1 MQTILLTK
9 SIPYTF
15 IRDGYYYFTRRVPTD
30 LQGYYRYPRIVQGL
44 QTSSSREARVLANLE
59 AAKLEAYWSKMRL
72 TKTEVLGAAL
82 LSEDLVGTPPK
93 EAERANINSLN
104 DSPRLSE
111 ALEMY
116 VSLKGKGRPKTFR
129 KAAERACK
137 YVIDLAGDKPI
148 SAYTRHDGLALR
160 DWLVKRG
167 LTGSTVTRNFSYIKA
182 IINFV
187 SSELAVDMQN
197 PFAGI
202 YHDRN
207 AGVSSRKPIPVLDI
221 VRVQEECLKI
231 DDDMRWLILL
241 ISDTGMRLA
250 EGAGLLKS
258 DIILDSLTP
267 YVQIQ
272 KHPWRN
278 LKTAS
283 SYRKVPLCGK
293 SLWAAKRIFL
303 NETSSKYAF
312 ERYNQQANTSANSAS
327 AALNKWLRQYVPE
340 GCTLHSFRHSMRDR
354 LRSVQCPSDIADQ
367 IGGWTTSGVGQ
378 GYGAGY
384 PLEILHQWI
393 EKAVLHIGQYS
404 DDAL

>member
-1 MQTILLTK
+1 MQTKLLTK
-9 SIPYTF
+9 PIPYTF

-30 LQGYYRYPRIVQGL
+30 LQGYYRYPRIVRGL

-72 TKTEVLGAAL
+72 TKTEVLGEAL
-82 LSEDLVGTPPK
+82 LSKDQVGTPPK
-93 EAERANINSLN
+93 EAERANIN
-104 DSPRLSE
+104 SPRLSE

-137 YVIDLAGDKPI
+137 YFNDLVGDKPI
-148 SAYTRHDGLALR
+148 SSYTRHDGLALR
-160 DWLVKRG
+160 DWLVQRG

-258 DIILDSLTP
+258 DIILDTQTA

-283 SYRKVPLCGK
+283 SHRKVPLCGK
-293 SLWAAKRIFL
+293 SLWAAKRILL

-312 ERYNQQANTSANSAS
+312 ERYNQQVNTSANSAS
-327 AALNKWLRQYVPE
+327 AALNKWLRQYVSE

-378 GYGAGY
+378 GYGSGY
-384 PLEILHQWI
+384 PLEVLHQWVETTI
-393 EKAVLHIGQYS
+393 AV
-404 DDAL
+404 

>member
-1 MQTILLTK
+1 MQTKLLTK
-9 SIPYTF
+9 PIPYTF
-15 IRDGYYYFTRRVPTD
+15 IRDGYYYFSRRVPTD

-72 TKTEVLGAAL
+72 TKTKVLGEAL

-93 EAERANINSLN
+93 EAERANINSLSG
-104 DSPRLSE
+104 SPKLSE

-137 YVIDLAGDKPI
+137 YVNDLVGDKPI
-148 SAYTRHDGLALR
+148 SSYNRHDGLALR
-160 DWLVKRG
+160 DWLVQRG
-167 LTGSTVTRNFSYIKA
+167 LAGSTITRNFSYIKA

-258 DIILDSLTP
+258 DIILDTQTP

-283 SYRKVPLCGK
+283 SHRKVPLCGK
-293 SLWAAKRIFL
+293 SLWAAKRILL

-312 ERYNQQANTSANSAS
+312 ERYNQQVDTSANSAS

-378 GYGAGY
+378 GYGSGY
-384 PLEILHQWI
+384 PLDILHKWV

>member
-1 MQTILLTK
+1 MQTKLLTK
-9 SIPYTF
+9 PIPYTF
-15 IRDGYYYFTRRVPTD
+15 VRGGYYYFTRRVPTD

-93 EAERANINSLN
+93 EAERANINSLS

-137 YVIDLAGDKPI
+137 YVSDLVGDKPI
-148 SAYTRHDGLALR
+148 SSYTRHDGLALR
-160 DWLVKRG
+160 DWLVQRG
-167 LTGSTVTRNFSYIKA
+167 LAGSTVTRNFSYIKA

-187 SSELAVDMQN
+187 SSELALDMYN

-207 AGVSSRKPIPVLDI
+207 AGVSSRNPIPVLDI
-221 VRVQEECLKI
+221 LRVQEECLKI
-231 DDDMRWLILL
+231 DDDLRWLILL

-258 DIILDSLTP
+258 DIILDSQTP

-278 LKTAS
+278 LKTTS
-283 SYRKVPLCGK
+283 SHRKVPLCGV
-293 SLWAAKRIFL
+293 SLWAAKRILL
-303 NETSSKYAF
+303 NENSSKYAF
-312 ERYNQQANTSANSAS
+312 ERYNQQSSTSANSAS
-327 AALNKWLRQYVPE
+327 AALNKWLRQYIPE

-378 GYGAGY
+378 GYGSGY

-393 EKAVLHIGQYS
+393 EKAMTL
-404 DDAL
+404 

>member
-1 MQTILLTK
+1 MQTKLLTK
-9 SIPYTF
+9 PIPYTF
-15 IRDGYYYFTRRVPTD
+15 IRGGYYYFTRRIPTD
-30 LQGYYRYPRIVQGL
+30 LQDYYRYPRIVQGL
-44 QTSSSREARVLANLE
+44 LTSSAREAKVLANLE
-59 AAKLEAYWSKMRL
+59 AAKLEAYWSKIRL
-72 TKTEVLGAAL
+72 TKTKVLGEAL
-82 LSEDLVGTPPK
+82 LSEDIVGTTAK
-93 EAERANINSLN
+93 EAERANINSLS

-116 VSLKGKGRPKTFR
+116 VSLKGKGRPETF
-129 KAAERACK
+129 KNAAHRACK
-137 YVIDLAGDKPI
+137 YVIDLVGDKPI
-148 SAYTRHDGLALR
+148 SSYTRNDGLALR

-231 DDDMRWLILL
+231 DDDIRWLILL
-241 ISDTGMRLA
+241 ISDTGIRLA

-258 DIILDSLTP
+258 DIILDSQTP

-283 SYRKVPLCGK
+283 SHRKVPLCGK
-293 SLWAAKRIFL
+293 SLWAAERIL
-303 NETSSKYAF
+303 LSESSSKYAF
-312 ERYNQQANTSANSAS
+312 ERYNQQSSTSANSAS

-378 GYGAGY
+378 GYGSGY
-384 PLEILHQWI
+384 PLDILHKWV

>member
-1 MQTILLTK
+1 MQTKLLTK
-9 SIPYTF
+9 PIPYTF

-72 TKTEVLGAAL
+72 TKTEVLGEAL
-82 LSEDLVGTPPK
+82 LSEDLVGTPAK
-93 EAERANINSLN
+93 KAERANINSLS

-116 VSLKGKGRPKTFR
+116 VSLKGKGRTKTFR
-129 KAAERACK
+129 KAADRACK
-137 YVIDLAGDKPI
+137 YVIDLVGDKPI
-148 SAYTRHDGLALR
+148 SSYTRHDGLALR
-160 DWLVKRG
+160 DWLVQRG
-167 LTGSTVTRNFSYIKA
+167 LAGSTVTRNFSYIKA

-187 SSELAVDMQN
+187 SSELAVEMQN

-258 DIILDSLTP
+258 DIILDTQTP

-283 SYRKVPLCGK
+283 SHRKVTLCGK
-293 SLWAAKRIFL
+293 SLWAAKRILL

-312 ERYNQQANTSANSAS
+312 ERYNQQVNTSANSAS

-378 GYGAGY
+378 GYGSGY
-384 PLEILHQWI
+384 PLEILHQWM
-393 EKAVLHIGQYS
+393 EKATTV
-404 DDAL
+404 